1 MYSRSNRWKENIY
14 KNVQSF
20 INLYIDDVRI
30 NSKYLFNFRK
40 GGILFDG
47 NFELGSTPSQ
57 YIEFKIKKGLVNK
70 PKKIKVEYGLLY
82 SDYSYTVEEI
92 NNMMVSVL
100 NNTNVVNLMPNFET
114 IPIGTYNVDDYNDN
128 DGKTTTIKALDNMI
142 NFDTDDGYYDASELI
157 KKKGYATFGE
167 IAQDICDKKG
177 VELGSTSFLHSNKKI
192 YVYDNEVTAR
202 EYISYIAEQ
211 ANCFAVIGRDG
222 KLYFRQIGQDEE
234 TIPLKLFKTHK
245 FGEEYKISKVAYE
258 NGIESFKF
266 GNNTRNTLWLN
277 QENLFIVDEE
287 QVQDIYNN
295 IKDLTINSFEGTVII
310 DPAIDIGDKITID
323 GKTIIY
329 QGEMR
334 LQGRFITDIK
344 STISIKAK
352 EETTTRKA
360 SQKVINR
367 RTQSRIDEEA
377 GKITLLTEQNTEN
390 EEKISKLEVN
400 LDGIDAQVKNNK
412 IETDEALQTTKT
424 ELETKINVS
433 AEGVE
438 SKVSKTLESYST
450 TEQTNTK
457 INNAK
462 TEAIN
467 TAGTNTD
474 NKLKNYS
481 TTTQMNSAIEQ
492 KANEISTD
500 ISGTYI
506 TKTDSATNI
515 NKAKTDA
522 INSANTSTDNKLK
535 NYSTTTQMNNTI
547 TQKITESE
555 NSTTSRIS
563 TAKTEAI
570 NSANTNTTNKL
581 KEYTKTTQM
590 NNIIEQKITDSEN
603 SITLSVN
610 NKIEEI
616 QVGGRNL
623 LKNSK
628 QTISNSN
635 YNIATFQLTE
645 APVNG
650 EEYTFSLKGTLGT
663 GKTAFH
669 IYNSGGNVHL
679 GALKY
684 DSSKDIYTLK
694 FNWTNKSGSTTVN
707 NTHIYVYAFDRT
719 VTATSSI
726 KWVKLEKGNKATDWT
741 PAPEDTDT
749 AIATAKAEIK
759 ATTDSISTEVSKKV
773 NNSEFGTKIQ
783 QNAEAVKIAWNSIS
797 EFIQFINAQLQIKD
811 NNKKLLMVLDKL
823 GQHFYNSSS
832 KIFAEMGVKTVNSKN
847 YIAFS
852 VPGEYAKSISDGMCW
867 GITIQSDGT
876 FIPLLSIENFY
887 VGNKNAGNFGGQ
899 LVLGGC
905 DLVVSGIDKGIIFGQ
920 VKMLGTSLQGLS
932 FETTN
937 GQFLMEISPT
947 GESLAPEINILD
959 AIKFYANSG
968 GSNSFKIGYDKYI
981 LMTDE
986 GNLSVHN
993 GNVQFGTSTTK
1004 VGFDLYVRTLAN
1016 IHGNV
1021 QVDGNLY
1028 ANNISSDRRIKKNIK
1043 NSTTNALNII
1053 KQIKHKQFEMKS
1065 DNKHYDIG
1073 YIAQEMEEID
1083 PNFVLKKEKT
1093 ENSDER
1099 YYINELPIIATATKA
1114 IQEQNK
1120 LIEEMQKEIETLK
1133 QEIKELKEE
1142 K

>member
-30 NSKYLFNFRK
+30 NSKYLFDFRK

-82 SDYSYTVEEI
+82 SNYSYTVEEI

-142 NFDTDDGYYDASELI
+142 KFDADDGYYDASELI
-157 KKKGYATFGE
+157 KKKGYATLGE

-334 LQGRFITDIK
+334 LQGRFIADIK

-360 SQKVINR
+360 SQKAINR
-367 RTQSRIDEEA
+367 RVQSRIDEEEA
-377 GKITLLTEQNTEN
+377 KITLLTEQNTEN
-390 EEKISKLEVN
+390 EEKISQLEVN

-433 AEGVE
+433 AEGVKSE
-438 SKVSKTLESYST
+438 VN
-450 TEQTNTK
+450 QTIAT
-457 INNAK
+457 AK

-492 KANEISTD
+492 KANKITTD

-555 NSTTSRIS
+555 NSTTSKIS

-603 SITLSVN
+603 SITLSVE

-623 LKNSK
+623 LLDSKKEITNS
-628 QTISNSN
+628 S
-635 YNIATFQLTE
+635 YAIASFNLAE
-645 APVNG
+645 KPIDG
-650 EEYTFSLKGTLGT
+650 EEYTFSLKGNLGE
-663 GKTAFH
+663 GKTAFR
-669 IYNSGGNVHL
+669 IYNSGGSVML
-679 GALKY
+679 GNLKY
-684 DSSKDIYTLK
+684 VESEDIYKLTFPWK
-694 FNWTNKSGSTTVN
+694 STSGSTTVN
-707 NTHIYVYAFDRT
+707 STFIRIYTMPSSVT
-719 VTATSSI
+719 VESSI
-726 KWVKLEKGNKATDWT
+726 EWVKLEKGNKNTDWT

-749 AIATAKAEIK
+749 AIATAKSEIK

-783 QNAEAVKIAWNSIS
+783 QNAESVKIAWNSIS
-797 EFIQFINAQLQIKD
+797 EFIQFINAQLQIKGND
-811 NNKKLLMVLDKL
+811 KKLLMVLDKL
-823 GQHFYNSSS
+823 GQHFYNSNS
-832 KIFAEMGVKTVNSKN
+832 KIFGEMGVKTVNSKN

-852 VPGEYAKSISDGMCW
+852 VPGEYGKSISDGMCW

-920 VKMLGTSLQGLS
+920 VKMTGDSTMQSVCFDTIDGR
-932 FETTN
+932 
-937 GQFLMEISPT
+937 FLMQVSPKT
-947 GESLAPEINILD
+947 LTDSGITDDPCINILD

-968 GSNSFKIGYDKYI
+968 GSNCFEIGYDKRI
-981 LMTDE
+981 SMTDD
-986 GNLSVHN
+986 GYLGVQN
-993 GNVQFGTSTTK
+993 GTVLFGTSDSKTDFS
-1004 VGFDLYVRTLAN
+1004 VYPRSSVYIWGD
-1016 IHGNV
+1016 IHIEGKIYGN
-1021 QVDGNLY
+1021 NT
-1028 ANNISSDRRIKKNIK
+1028 SSDRRIKKNIK
-1043 NSTTNALNII
+1043 NSTTNALDII

-1083 PNFVLKKEKT
+1083 PNFVLKEEKT

-1114 IQEQNK
+1114 IQEQSK

>member
-30 NSKYLFNFRK
+30 NSKYLFDFRK

-47 NFELGSTPSQ
+47 NFELGSTSSQ

-128 DGKTTTIKALDNMI
+128 DGKTTTIKALDDMI
-142 NFDTDDGYYDASELI
+142 KFDADDGYYDASELI
-157 KKKGYATFGE
+157 KKKGYATLGE

-352 EETTTRKA
+352 EETTTRKV

-367 RTQSRIDEEA
+367 RVQSRIDEEEA
-377 GKITLLTEQNTEN
+377 KITLLTEQNTEN
-390 EEKISKLEVN
+390 EDKISQLEVN

-412 IETDEALQTTKT
+412 EETDEALQTTKT

-433 AEGVE
+433 AEGVKSE
-438 SKVSKTLESYST
+438 VSETLTNYST
-450 TEQTNTK
+450 TEQTNTN

-462 TEAIN
+462 NEAIN
-467 TAGTNTD
+467 SANASTD
-474 NKLKNYS
+474 NKLENYS
-481 TTTQMNSAIEQ
+481 TTTQMNSAITQ
-492 KANEISTD
+492 KANEITTNVS
-500 ISGTYI
+500 STYI

-535 NYSTTTQMNNTI
+535 NYSTTTQMN
-547 TQKITESE
+547 
-555 NSTTSRIS
+555 
-563 TAKTEAI
+563 
-570 NSANTNTTNKL
+570 SA
-581 KEYTKTTQM
+581 
-590 NNIIEQKITDSEN
+590 IEQKAD
-603 SITLSVN
+603 SITSTVES
-610 NKIEEI
+610 KITTAVENIE
-616 QVGGRNL
+616 VGGRNL
-623 LKNSK
+623 LLDSKRKIKN
-628 QTISNSN
+628 TT
-635 YNIATFQLTE
+635 YNIATYTLAE
-645 APVNG
+645 KPIDG
-650 EEYTFSLKGTLGT
+650 EEYTFSLKGKLGE
-663 GKTAFH
+663 GKTAFR
-669 IYNSGGNVHL
+669 IYNSGGSVML
-679 GALKY
+679 GNLKY
-684 DSSKDIYTLK
+684 VESEDIYKLTFPWK
-694 FNWTNKSGSTTVN
+694 STSGSTTVN
-707 NTHIYVYAFDRT
+707 STFIRVYTMPSSVT
-719 VTATSSI
+719 VESSI
-726 KWVKLEKGNKATDWT
+726 DWVKLEKGNKATDWT

-749 AIATAKAEIK
+749 AIETAKSEIK
-759 ATTDSISTEVSKKV
+759 QTTDSISTEVSKKV

-783 QNAEAVKIAWNSIS
+783 QNAESVKIAWNSIS
-797 EFIQFINAQLQIKD
+797 EFIQFINAQLQIKGND
-811 NNKKLLMVLDKL
+811 KKLLMVLDKL
-823 GQHFYNSSS
+823 GQHFYNSNS

-852 VPGEYAKSISDGMCW
+852 VPGEYGKSISDGMCW

-932 FETTN
+932 FETTD

-947 GESLAPEINILD
+947 GENLAPEINILN

-986 GNLSVHN
+986 GSLGVYN
-993 GNVQFGTSTTK
+993 GSIHFGEDNSK
-1004 VGFDLYVRTLAN
+1004 VYFSLFPKGSAN
-1016 IHGNV
+1016 IYGDVNV
-1021 QVDGNLY
+1021 VGKVY

-1043 NSTTNALNII
+1043 NSTTNALDII

>member
-1 MYSRSNRWKENIY
+1 MYSRSNRWKEKIYNNVQTFINIY
-14 KNVQSF
+14 IDNV
-20 INLYIDDVRI
+20 LI
-30 NSKYLFNFRK
+30 NSKYLFEFKK
-40 GGILFDG
+40 GGTLFDG

-57 YIEFKIKKGLVNK
+57 YIEFKIKKGLVQN
-70 PKKIKVEYGLLY
+70 PKKVKVEYGLIY
-82 SDYSYTVEEI
+82 SDYSFTVEEI

-100 NNTNVVNLMPNFET
+100 NNTNVVNLIPSFET

-142 NFDTDDGYYDASELI
+142 KFDADDGYYDASKLI
-157 KKKGYATFGE
+157 KQKGYATLEE
-167 IAQDICDKKG
+167 IAQDICNKKG

-245 FGEEYKISKVAYE
+245 FGEEYKITKVAYE

-295 IKDLTINSFEGTVII
+295 TKDLTINSFEGTVII
-310 DPAIDIGDKITID
+310 DPAIDIGDKIKID

-329 QGEMR
+329 QGEMI

-344 STISIKAK
+344 STISIKSK

-367 RTQSRIDEEA
+367 RVQSRIDEEEA
-377 GKITLLTEQNTEN
+377 KITLLTEQNTEN
-390 EEKISKLEVN
+390 EEKISQLEVN
-400 LDGIDAQVKNNK
+400 LDGITTTVTNNK
-412 IETDEALQTTKT
+412 TEINEALQETKT

-438 SKVSKTLESYST
+438 SKVNKTLTNYST
-450 TEQTNTK
+450 TDETNTS

-481 TTTQMNSAIEQ
+481 TTTQMNSAITQ
-492 KANEISTD
+492 KANEITTNVS
-500 ISGTYI
+500 STYI

-522 INSANTSTDNKLK
+522 INSANTNTANKLK
-535 NYSTTTQMNNTI
+535 NYSTTTQMNSAIQQKADSI
-547 TQKITESE
+547 TSTVESKIT
-555 NSTTSRIS
+555 
-563 TAKTEAI
+563 TAV
-570 NSANTNTTNKL
+570 
-581 KEYTKTTQM
+581 
-590 NNIIEQKITDSEN
+590 NNI
-603 SITLSVN
+603 
-610 NKIEEI
+610 EI
-616 QVGGRNL
+616 GGRNL
-623 LKNSK
+623 VLNSDDYI
-628 QTISNSN
+628 QTSSTTNTSK
-635 YNIATFQLTE
+635 TFQFNIEEFKKLAGKQIVISMDIELTN
-645 APVNG
+645 AV
-650 EEYTFSLKGTLGT
+650 
-663 GKTAFH
+663 
-669 IYNSGGNVHL
+669 YNSSATANKRRIVAELSIAHTDGTTQYCDLDYNLSSTAETSKKRISTVIQVSNKEIKEVTTKTIGIYVQGLGSGNVKA
-679 GALKY
+679 GRLKVE
-684 DSSKDIYTLK
+684 L
-694 FNWTNKSGSTTVN
+694 
-707 NTHIYVYAFDRT
+707 
-719 VTATSSI
+719 
-726 KWVKLEKGNKATDWT
+726 GNKATDWT

-749 AIATAKAEIK
+749 AIETAKTEIK
-759 ATTDSISTEVSKKV
+759 QTTDSISTEVSKKV

-783 QNAEAVKIAWNSIS
+783 QNAEAVKIAWNNIS
-797 EFIQFINAQLQIKD
+797 DFIQFINAQLQIKD

-823 GQHFYNSSS
+823 GQHFYNSNSEM
-832 KIFAEMGVKTVNSKN
+832 FGEMGVKKVNNKN

-899 LVLGGC
+899 LMLGGC
-905 DLVVSGIDKGIIFGQ
+905 DLVVSGIDRGIVFGEI
-920 VKMLGTSLQGLS
+920 KMTGDPTMQSVCFDTIDGR
-932 FETTN
+932 
-937 GQFLMEISPT
+937 FLMEVSPKT
-947 GESLAPEINILD
+947 LTENGIIDYPSINILD
-959 AIKFYANSG
+959 SIKFYANKG

-986 GNLSVHN
+986 GKLSLYG
-993 GNVQFGTSTTK
+993 GNVQFGDSTSK

-1043 NSTTNALNII
+1043 NSTTNALDII
-1053 KQIKHKQFEMKS
+1053 KQIRHKQFEMKS

-1093 ENSDER
+1093 ENSNER

-1114 IQEQNK
+1114 IQEQSK
-1120 LIEEMQKEIETLK
+1120 LIEEMQKEIEILK

>member
-20 INLYIDDVRI
+20 INLYIDDIRI
-30 NSKYLFNFRK
+30 NSKYLFDFRK

-142 NFDTDDGYYDASELI
+142 KFDTDDGYYDASELI
-157 KKKGYATFGE
+157 KKKGYATLEE

-211 ANCFAVIGRDG
+211 ANCFAIIGRDG

-352 EETTTRKA
+352 EETTTRKV

-367 RTQSRIDEEA
+367 RVQSRIDEEEA
-377 GKITLLTEQNTEN
+377 KITLLTEQNTEN
-390 EEKISKLEVN
+390 EEKISQLEVN

-433 AEGVE
+433 AEGVKSE
-438 SKVSKTLESYST
+438 VN
-450 TEQTNTK
+450 QTIAT
-457 INNAK
+457 AK

-481 TTTQMNSAIEQ
+481 TTTQMNSAITQ
-492 KANEISTD
+492 KANEITTSV
-500 ISGTYI
+500 SSTYI
-506 TKTDSATNI
+506 TKSDSATNI
-515 NKAKTDA
+515 ANAKTDA

-535 NYSTTTQMNNTI
+535 NYSTTTQMN
-547 TQKITESE
+547 
-555 NSTTSRIS
+555 
-563 TAKTEAI
+563 
-570 NSANTNTTNKL
+570 SA
-581 KEYTKTTQM
+581 
-590 NNIIEQKITDSEN
+590 IEQKAD
-603 SITLSVN
+603 SITSTVES
-610 NKIEEI
+610 KITTAVENIE
-616 QVGGRNL
+616 VGGRNL
-623 LKNSK
+623 LLDSKREITNS
-628 QTISNSN
+628 T
-635 YNIATFQLTE
+635 YNIATYTLAE
-645 APVNG
+645 KPIDG
-650 EEYTFSLKGTLGT
+650 EDYTFSLKGNLGE
-663 GKTAFH
+663 GKTAFR
-669 IYNSGGNVHL
+669 IYNSGGSVML
-679 GALKY
+679 GNLKY
-684 DSSKDIYTLK
+684 VESENIYKLTFPWK
-694 FNWTNKSGSTTVN
+694 STSGSTTVN
-707 NTHIYVYAFDRT
+707 STFIRVYTMPSSVT
-719 VTATSSI
+719 VESSI
-726 KWVKLEKGNKATDWT
+726 EWVKLEKGNKNTDWT
-741 PAPEDTDT
+741 PAPEDTNT
-749 AIATAKAEIK
+749 AIETAKSEIK
-759 ATTDSISTEVSKKV
+759 QTTDSISLEVAKKV
-773 NNSEFGTKIQ
+773 NNQDLTGANILLIINNDESEAKINADKIDIDGKAVHFKTNINTTIGPFTETDRQKVINYIMGKTQLTTTEFKKYDIDGDNKINSYDALIIKKAILNGGYYTFKGAFEIDPYSSNQTINIINNNNNVSTIISPLKNYFQELFVDNIIINNQFSFTDINGQDKIIIDNSEVNGENVFKFIVMGYLALQ
-783 QNAEAVKIAWNSIS
+783 QGDFSIS
-797 EFIQFINAQLQIKD
+797 N
-811 NNKKLLMVLDKL
+811 
-823 GQHFYNSSS
+823 
-832 KIFAEMGVKTVNSKN
+832 
-847 YIAFS
+847 
-852 VPGEYAKSISDGMCW
+852 
-867 GITIQSDGT
+867 
-876 FIPLLSIENFY
+876 
-887 VGNKNAGNFGGQ
+887 GNFSMEQGNFRFKNG
-899 LVLGGC
+899 
-905 DLVVSGIDKGIIFGQ
+905 
-920 VKMLGTSLQGLS
+920 SL
-932 FETTN
+932 
-937 GQFLMEISPT
+937 
-947 GESLAPEINILD
+947 IL
-959 AIKFYANSG
+959 
-968 GSNSFKIGYDKYI
+968 GSNDNDTNKVNFDVYLKNDANFF
-981 LMTDE
+981 
-986 GNLSVHN
+986 GNLDVR
-993 GNVQFGTSTTK
+993 GNV
-1004 VGFDLYVRTLAN
+1004 
-1016 IHGNV
+1016 
-1021 QVDGNLY
+1021 Y

-1043 NSTTNALNII
+1043 NSTTNALDII

-1114 IQEQNK
+1114 IQEQSK